1 MNFDFTPDQYLL
13 RDSVRRFLAD
23 QWGARKL
30 RAAAGQWDPALWQGL
45 CGLGLQ
51 TLLVPETEEGAGL
64 GLVDVALILEE
75 FGRALVPG
83 PMADT
88 LLASDVVARFGTPAQ
103 RASLLPEIAS
113 GACRVAF
120 AHAEAGAGH
129 TAQEVALAAVNSAG
143 EWRLQGRKILV
154 PAAQAAT
161 RLLVSAKP
169 PGGAPAL
176 FLCDAAGDRI
186 SIGRHQAI
194 DPDSLLCQVHFD
206 AATAQPIGAQP
217 DAGALGRMLETSA
230 LAAATQMVGI
240 AAAAL
245 DIAVAYAKHRTQFD
259 RPIGSFQAIKHKCA
273 DMLVALECARSSV
286 YYASWAAAED
296 DPELPLAVSMAKA
309 ACGDACRLVCND
321 ALQIHGGVGFT
332 WEYDIH
338 LYLKRGKLLE
348 YAFGDASFHRER
360 VASIVLDG
368 HPGASTVVLAE
379 TVPASSRRPYAVG

>member
-1 MNFDFTPDQYLL
+1 MNFDFTTDQYQL

-23 QWGARKL
+23 RWGPKRL
-30 RAAAGQWDPALWQGL
+30 RVAASKFDPDLWKGL
-45 CGLGLQ
+45 CDLGLQ
-51 TLLVPETEEGAGL
+51 TLLVPEAEDGAGL
-64 GLVDVALILEE
+64 SLVDVSLILEE

-83 PMADT
+83 PMVDT
-88 LLASDVVARFGTPAQ
+88 ILASDIVARFGTPAQ
-103 RASLLPEIAS
+103 KASLLPAIAS

-120 AHAEAGAGH
+120 AHAEAGVGH
-129 TAQEVALAAVNSAG
+129 IAQDVALEAINVAG

-161 RLLVSAKP
+161 LLIVSAKT
-169 PGGAPAL
+169 GSGPAGL
-176 FLCDAAGDRI
+176 FICDATSEHIAIEPHR
-186 SIGRHQAI
+186 AI
-194 DPDSLLCQVHFD
+194 DPDSLLCQVNFNG
-206 AATAQPIGAQP
+206 AIAQLIGASSGTGP
-217 DAGALGRMLETSA
+217 LGRMLETSA

-245 DIAVAYAKHRTQFD
+245 DIAVAYAKQRTQFD

-273 DMLVALECARSSV
+273 DMLVAVESARSSV
-286 YYASWAAAED
+286 YYASWAVAED
-296 DPELPLAVSMAKA
+296 DPVLPLAVSMAKA

-338 LYLKRGKLLE
+338 LYLKRGKLFE
-348 YAFGDASFHRER
+348 YAFGDASLHRER

-368 HPGASTVVLAE
+368 HPGASAVVLAE
-379 TVPASSRRPYAVG
+379 TVPASSRSPHAVG